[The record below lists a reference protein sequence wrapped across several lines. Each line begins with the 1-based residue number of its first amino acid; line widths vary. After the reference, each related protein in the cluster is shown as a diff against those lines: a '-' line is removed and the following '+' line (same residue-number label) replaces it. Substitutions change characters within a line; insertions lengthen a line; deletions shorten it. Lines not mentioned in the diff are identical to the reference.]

1 MITYSE
7 LLDLSNK
14 IEEEEE
20 EEPIQTSILPPPQSK
35 QSVEEEAQEESDLG
49 DLNQFMANFY
59 ARKKLQR
66 QADGTFIPKTKTK
79 SISVENIQE
88 EFSLDDLEDPSHF
101 LHDEWTQRS
110 NRFLQGLSKL
120 QQDSEVTGSKDL
132 YEYFRDE
139 KWSTTRTIQRAF
151 QNGSWTPEMMED
163 YRFLR
168 QVFDKANLGG
178 AGQIVEATKDIGI
191 DLIADPMNLVT
202 AIASMFTMGAG
213 GVAIQ
218 AGARG
223 LAAMAGR
230 HALSRHINTKAAQIA
245 VSPTWQGT
253 LQGMSIGLTE
263 GAIDGSLINAATQIS
278 EKQTGLRQGDFDWG
292 ELGKA
297 TGAGALFGVTLGGTV
312 ASVANAVARRSYAR
326 AMGNSDISLPQQ
338 VLDEK
343 TQKLRNTTPEDI
355 RRFRKAS
362 HRYHKM
368 ISALPTFGKATTRY
382 LEVAQSAS
390 PKLKEFIKLIR
401 YDAFKGVLGKDQ
413 IDTVVPNFNIRREMR
428 EGKLRVTADKFLS
441 KIIHKGQGA
450 LGKHSFYNIKMDP
463 VANKQ
468 LFSLLTGDHKFN
480 LKTLYKRYYNI
491 NPQTAKTTMDGELKN
506 NWKNIRKVKLH
517 GEEVSPEVI
526 GAAFHVRRT
535 LDKAHTDASFID
547 VIGTDGKVSGTTS
560 LFNYSK
566 KFIKNYLPHV
576 WIYDALEP
584 NKEALVDLLLNT
596 KHTNLLEGQFPTVKG
611 RIATKE
617 IDLKVIDGELKKKNA
632 AGDYI
637 DLTAQETDQIKI
649 VSSFDEESK
658 QWTKIQNEELE
669 FILTQQGDYDQ
680 VTFKN
685 LFKDEGVSSFR
696 ELARKKNPNTSED
709 TIETI
714 ARRLKGEA
722 LVQNMIDGKYD
733 LHKGLKDVTSDRTA
747 FTQHRAF
754 NELNS
759 TDLFNLGVI
768 ETDVPTIFSDYM
780 HKISASI
787 ERTSLFGNT
796 KGEFS
801 ERWQIPIQ
809 KELMDARADNPEL
822 TLDIIQEITGKGAGM
837 DADSGIM
844 QLYGRVTGIEGA
856 YIKNPFARGALDTT
870 KVAMRLAYLPL
881 AVVSSFSE
889 PLIALSRADLPD
901 TKDFIKEFSK
911 AAGRQFSKSM
921 KRAIRAG
928 KVVGGKE
935 VRGAPDMS
943 NEDWME
949 FYQAG
954 IAAEQ
959 AMEDRLQGL
968 YGEYHT
974 KAGQY
979 ISQQFFKYNLLIP
992 WTQAVQMGA
1001 YNFSNARITR
1011 ILGDLNRGSNFMHQP
1026 LTKRAIQRRYEEL
1039 EEIGINPKEALEEYN
1054 QYVIPEINTETIT
1067 PKGKAWARFDRKDR
1081 KIYVNETELQKRYEN
1096 KAWTKPRVKGVEA
1109 LPEDQFESL
1118 DEFRRFIYSHERHHA
1133 MLPKRRKETKGEYEN
1148 RINQAALNNMN
1159 LGKSAQGSFRQS
1171 DWKQSDYYDHSLTPA
1186 SSLFAREIIL
1196 NPSVAEAN
1204 TPLWYSHP
1212 AAQLFVQFMGY
1223 PTAFNNI
1230 VLKGMARNV
1239 VKNPMINGSKVLA
1252 ATTLMTGTAMLG
1264 NMIRSHG
1271 ESLDLDP
1278 VDQVAEGV
1286 RRWGG
1291 FGPFE
1296 IAHKYIQGKK
1306 YGRSWLGPAIK
1317 APLGPLPSVIVDS
1330 VAYGQTPFQTGG
1342 KMVPGFGLLSPETK
1356 REWNKY
1362 LGGRRHRDSLSV
1374 RAGLRRPH
1382 KKKVRDGLATG
1393 GIVNIDNATPEPD
1406 ERVDRMTGLP
1416 YNIQA
1421 GAAFIDAEE
1430 RRGFAEGSLL
1440 EDNDPQS
1447 FLPTP
1452 LVKGETDMAEGN
1464 LLPEDDDSQSFLPTP
1479 LVEGKPDMPKRR
1491 WPKELLLDSYQ
1502 STPVKAI
1509 DAMMEYVE
1517 EPITPKQKARQKVK
1531 ENDMYRVLTRDEEEY
1546 ATLDKTE
1553 LVLYSE
1559 EDLRPLNVEMD
1570 QTFYTSLPEDSR
1582 KAKLEAFRDSSTL
1595 GLNVSENPVSGNV
1608 RLAGKIQFKNVLRLN
1623 VDEVTP
1629 DTIADQLSIIRTQ
1642 NVLAAP
1648 FLVKP
1653 IIKAIKSDLKTRD
1666 MVLEMDDQ
1674 LTQDKRDLIE
1684 QSKSFILRQ
1693 GLLKLGFD
1701 AIKYNN
1707 GYVLLREHQ
1716 FLPTE
1721 IEEERDARR
1730 HGGLLSTLNKR
1741 RARYNEGGSTDD
1753 ENTRQSF
1760 RDTAFRMKIL
1770 GESLRKEDYVKNQ
1783 EDIKSY
1789 RFIQQQSEQASKLP
1803 HYTSNERKVAEQW
1816 SRVGPTREY
1825 TEEELKQKE
1834 QYTNKYLMPRNRK
1847 AEGGSTDDELV
1858 AGTDF
1863 TRKELNRRNNLFD
1876 MARKEALR
1884 RWKAGVEAGD
1894 INPRKHSQSGFMRT
1908 QRMVLERELFKDY
1921 DDYPEG

>member
-1 MITYSE
+1 MLTYSE
-7 LLDLSNK
+7 LINLANQ

-20 EEPIQTSILPPPQSK
+20 EEPIQTSILPPPQPK
-35 QSVEEEAQEESDLG
+35 QSLEKEAQEESDLG

-79 SISVENIQE
+79 PMSIENIQE

-213 GVAIQ
+213 GVAVQ

-223 LAAMAGR
+223 LATLAGK

-263 GAIDGSLINAATQIS
+263 GTIDGSLINAATQIS

-441 KIIHKGQGA
+441 KVIHKGQGA

-463 VANKQ
+463 IANKQ

-480 LKTLYKRYYNI
+480 LQTLYKRYYNI
-491 NPQTAKTTMDGELKN
+491 NPQTTKTTMDGELKD
-506 NWKNIRKVKLH
+506 NWKNIPKVKLH

-535 LDKAHTDASFID
+535 LDRAHTDASFID

-637 DLTAQETDQIKI
+637 ELTAQETDQIKI

-685 LFKDEGVSSFR
+685 LFKNEEVSSFR
-696 ELARKKNPNTSED
+696 ELARKKNPDTDEN

-754 NELNS
+754 SELNS
-759 TDLFNLGVI
+759 IDLFNLGVI

-780 HKISASI
+780 HKVASSI

-796 KGEFS
+796 KGEFA

-809 KELMDARADNPEL
+809 KELMDARVDNPEL
-822 TLDIIQEITGKGAGM
+822 TLDIIQEITGTGAGM

-911 AAGRQFSKSM
+911 AAG
-921 KRAIRAG
+921 
-928 KVVGGKE
+928 
-935 VRGAPDMS
+935 
-943 NEDWME
+943 
-949 FYQAG
+949 
-954 IAAEQ
+954 
-959 AMEDRLQGL
+959 
-968 YGEYHT
+968 
-974 KAGQY
+974 
-979 ISQQFFKYNLLIP
+979 
-992 WTQAVQMGA
+992 
-1001 YNFSNARITR
+1001 
-1011 ILGDLNRGSNFMHQP
+1011 
-1026 LTKRAIQRRYEEL
+1026 
-1039 EEIGINPKEALEEYN
+1039 
-1054 QYVIPEINTETIT
+1054 
-1067 PKGKAWARFDRKDR
+1067 
-1081 KIYVNETELQKRYEN
+1081 
-1096 KAWTKPRVKGVEA
+1096 
-1109 LPEDQFESL
+1109 
-1118 DEFRRFIYSHERHHA
+1118 
-1133 MLPKRRKETKGEYEN
+1133 
-1148 RINQAALNNMN
+1148 
-1159 LGKSAQGSFRQS
+1159 
-1171 DWKQSDYYDHSLTPA
+1171 
-1186 SSLFAREIIL
+1186 
-1196 NPSVAEAN
+1196 
-1204 TPLWYSHP
+1204 
-1212 AAQLFVQFMGY
+1212 
-1223 PTAFNNI
+1223 
-1230 VLKGMARNV
+1230 
-1239 VKNPMINGSKVLA
+1239 
-1252 ATTLMTGTAMLG
+1252 
-1264 NMIRSHG
+1264 
-1271 ESLDLDP
+1271 
-1278 VDQVAEGV
+1278 
-1286 RRWGG
+1286 
-1291 FGPFE
+1291 
-1296 IAHKYIQGKK
+1296 
-1306 YGRSWLGPAIK
+1306 
-1317 APLGPLPSVIVDS
+1317 
-1330 VAYGQTPFQTGG
+1330 
-1342 KMVPGFGLLSPETK
+1342 
-1356 REWNKY
+1356 
-1362 LGGRRHRDSLSV
+1362 
-1374 RAGLRRPH
+1374 
-1382 KKKVRDGLATG
+1382 
-1393 GIVNIDNATPEPD
+1393 
-1406 ERVDRMTGLP
+1406 
-1416 YNIQA
+1416 
-1421 GAAFIDAEE
+1421 
-1430 RRGFAEGSLL
+1430 
-1440 EDNDPQS
+1440 
-1447 FLPTP
+1447 
-1452 LVKGETDMAEGN
+1452 
-1464 LLPEDDDSQSFLPTP
+1464 
-1479 LVEGKPDMPKRR
+1479 
-1491 WPKELLLDSYQ
+1491 
-1502 STPVKAI
+1502 
-1509 DAMMEYVE
+1509 
-1517 EPITPKQKARQKVK
+1517 
-1531 ENDMYRVLTRDEEEY
+1531 
-1546 ATLDKTE
+1546 
-1553 LVLYSE
+1553 
-1559 EDLRPLNVEMD
+1559 
-1570 QTFYTSLPEDSR
+1570 
-1582 KAKLEAFRDSSTL
+1582 
-1595 GLNVSENPVSGNV
+1595 
-1608 RLAGKIQFKNVLRLN
+1608 
-1623 VDEVTP
+1623 
-1629 DTIADQLSIIRTQ
+1629 
-1642 NVLAAP
+1642 
-1648 FLVKP
+1648 
-1653 IIKAIKSDLKTRD
+1653 
-1666 MVLEMDDQ
+1666 
-1674 LTQDKRDLIE
+1674 
-1684 QSKSFILRQ
+1684 
-1693 GLLKLGFD
+1693 
-1701 AIKYNN
+1701 
-1707 GYVLLREHQ
+1707 
-1716 FLPTE
+1716 
-1721 IEEERDARR
+1721 
-1730 HGGLLSTLNKR
+1730 
-1741 RARYNEGGSTDD
+1741 
-1753 ENTRQSF
+1753 
-1760 RDTAFRMKIL
+1760 
-1770 GESLRKEDYVKNQ
+1770 
-1783 EDIKSY
+1783 
-1789 RFIQQQSEQASKLP
+1789 
-1803 HYTSNERKVAEQW
+1803 
-1816 SRVGPTREY
+1816 
-1825 TEEELKQKE
+1825 
-1834 QYTNKYLMPRNRK
+1834 
-1847 AEGGSTDDELV
+1847 
-1858 AGTDF
+1858 
-1863 TRKELNRRNNLFD
+1863 
-1876 MARKEALR
+1876 
-1884 RWKAGVEAGD
+1884 
-1894 INPRKHSQSGFMRT
+1894 
-1908 QRMVLERELFKDY
+1908 
-1921 DDYPEG
+1921 